1 MDKNQKEMKPAL
13 LILFCLALGACS
25 KGVFSDATIKY
36 GNPDTQKMKT
46 VDAVV
51 YTKNG
56 KIKSIIVKHE

>member
-1 MDKNQKEMKPAL
+1 MKAII

-36 GNPDTQKMKT
+36 GDGPDTIKT
-46 VDAVV
+46 VNAVV

-56 KIKSIIVKHE
+56 KIKSIIVTHE